1 MTSKIEVD
9 KKQID
14 KFRKKE
20 ITSSELYNN
29 SEPETFLSEDSQNS
43 ALLPEDKNLNL
54 ENVTSGYLTN
64 EQGTFLPASA
74 FVKILPAGYYEV
86 LESRGA
92 AVEFLNIELE
102 ASDLILFSN
111 SIAEEILLELGKFWK
126 LGSAYKA
133 WGESHKRGILIYGGD
148 GSGKNSTMKIV
159 MSNCIQKGYL
169 VFDSSFVVSEGITRI
184 RDIEGNRPI
193 LVIIEDIDR
202 IIMDPV
208 AEAKILDLLDGIGV
222 INNVVFLAT
231 TAYPERLP
239 TSLKNRPSRFDRV
252 MHQDYPDEIT
262 RKKYLQ
268 LKSSLKGKE
277 LNTWV
282 KDTNN
287 WSFAHIKELIVSV
300 IMLDTD
306 YKVSIDRINKL
317 RQEVATSEVAISSHN
332 IGFKTK
338 R

>member
-111 SIAEEILLELGKFWK
+111 SIAEEILLELIVVAGMEEITLSFNVSLII
-126 LGSAYKA
+126 LGT
-133 WGESHKRGILIYGGD
+133 L
-148 GSGKNSTMKIV
+148 
-159 MSNCIQKGYL
+159 
-169 VFDSSFVVSEGITRI
+169 FSFVIINFVIS
-184 RDIEGNRPI
+184 IE
-193 LVIIEDIDR
+193 
-202 IIMDPV
+202 
-208 AEAKILDLLDGIGV
+208 
-222 INNVVFLAT
+222 
-231 TAYPERLP
+231 Y
-239 TSLKNRPSRFDRV
+239 
-252 MHQDYPDEIT
+252 
-262 RKKYLQ
+262 
-268 LKSSLKGKE
+268 KE
-277 LNTWV
+277 L
-282 KDTNN
+282 
-287 WSFAHIKELIVSV
+287 
-300 IMLDTD
+300 
-306 YKVSIDRINKL
+306 
-317 RQEVATSEVAISSHN
+317 
-332 IGFKTK
+332 
-338 R
+338 